1 MEMTLS
7 ESEIVGSK
15 EFLPERRL
23 AAAVLGVALAD
34 YQKFG
39 AAQDTWSR
47 WRFAEVSDWFMSDV
61 SGWEFSFVNVCAI
74 LNLDVSAT
82 RAGVRACRRRPSLA
96 AYGPGFFGGE

>member
-1 MEMTLS
+1 MTLPAS
-7 ESEIVGSK
+7 QVDGSR

-39 AAQDTWSR
+39 TARDVWSR
-47 WRFAEVSDWFMSDV
+47 RRFAEVRDWFMSDV
-61 SGWEFSFVNVCAI
+61 AGWEFSFVNVCAI
-74 LNLDVSAT
+74 LNLEVSAI
-82 RAGVRACRRRPSLA
+82 RAGVRACQRRPPVA